1 MAQFMVFARVPLP
14 IIVATCRVMGETVL
28 DPEVLAQAAGTTVVA
43 LMATDAWQRTR
54 EGVVTLWR
62 RVRPAQADEVSTA
75 LEETRE
81 EILVAHREGDSTGAE
96 DLERDWRRR
105 LRRLL
110 AADPSVAQELESV
123 LAEARASLP
132 EAEQPPLPSVQM
144 HAHASGHARV
154 YQAGRDQHIV
164 ER

>member
-1 MAQFMVFARVPLP
+1 MAL
-14 IIVATCRVMGETVL
+14 
-28 DPEVLAQAAGTTVVA
+28 
-43 LMATDAWQRTR
+43 
-54 EGVVTLWR
+54 
-62 RVRPAQADEVSTA
+62 
-75 LEETRE
+75 
-81 EILVAHREGDSTGAE
+81 REGDSASAE

-110 AADPSVAQELESV
+110 AADPSIAQDLDEV

-132 EAEQPPLPSVQM
+132 EDKRPPVPQVQM
-144 HAHASGHARV
+144 QAHATGHARV

>member
-1 MAQFMVFARVPLP
+1 M
-14 IIVATCRVMGETVL
+14 
-28 DPEVLAQAAGTTVVA
+28 DPETLAQTAGTTVVA

-54 EGVVTLWR
+54 DGVVALWR
-62 RVRPAQADEVSTA
+62 RVRPAQADEVGTA

-81 EILVAHREGDSTGAE
+81 EILLVLREGDSAGAE
-96 DLERDWRRR
+96 DLEWDWRRR

-110 AADPSVAQELESV
+110 AADPSAAQELEEV

-132 EAEQPPLPSVQM
+132 EAEQPPVPSVQLT
-144 HAHASGHARV
+144 AHASGSARI
-154 YQAGRDQHIV
+154 YQAGRDQHIT

>member
-1 MAQFMVFARVPLP
+1 M
-14 IIVATCRVMGETVL
+14 
-28 DPEVLAQAAGTTVVA
+28 DPEVLAQTAGTTVVA

-54 EGVVTLWR
+54 EGVVALWR
-62 RVRPAQADEVSTA
+62 RVRPVQADEIGTA

-81 EILVAHREGDSTGAE
+81 EILVARREGDSEGAE

-110 AADPSVAQELESV
+110 AADPSIAQDLEEV
-123 LAEARASLP
+123 LAQARASLP
-132 EAEQPPLPSVQM
+132 EDEQPPVPTVQM

>member
-1 MAQFMVFARVPLP
+1 M
-14 IIVATCRVMGETVL
+14 E
-28 DPEVLAQAAGTTVVA
+28 PEMLAQTAGATVVA

-54 EGVVTLWR
+54 EGVVALWR
-62 RVRPAQADEVSTA
+62 RVRPVQADEVATA

-81 EILVAHREGDSTGAE
+81 EILVLRREGDSAGAE

-110 AADPSVAQELESV
+110 EADPSVAEDLEEV
-123 LAEARASLP
+123 LAQARASLP
-132 EAEQPPLPSVQM
+132 EDEQPPVPTVHM
-144 HAHASGHARV
+144 HGQASGHARV

>member
-1 MAQFMVFARVPLP
+1 M
-14 IIVATCRVMGETVL
+14 
-28 DPEVLAQAAGTTVVA
+28 DPELLAQTAGVTVVG

-54 EGVVTLWR
+54 DGVVALWR
-62 RVRPAQADEVSTA
+62 RVRPGQADEVGTA

-81 EILVAHREGDSTGAE
+81 EILMALQEGDSASAE

-110 AADPSVAQELESV
+110 AADPSVAQDLDEV
-123 LAEARASLP
+123 LTEARASLP
-132 EAEQPPLPSVQM
+132 EDERPPVPTVQM
-144 HAHASGHARV
+144 HAHATGHARV

>member
-1 MAQFMVFARVPLP
+1 M
-14 IIVATCRVMGETVL
+14 
-28 DPEVLAQAAGTTVVA
+28 DPESLAQTAAITVVG

-54 EGVVTLWR
+54 DGVVALWR
-62 RVRPAQADEVSTA
+62 RVRPVQADEIGTA

-81 EILVAHREGDSTGAE
+81 EILAAQQEGDTEGTQ

-110 AADPSVAQELESV
+110 AADPSIAQDLEDV

-132 EAEQPPLPSVQM
+132 EGERPPVPAVQM
-144 HAHASGHARV
+144 HAHASGHARI
-154 YQAGRDQHIV
+154 YQAGRDQHII

>member
-1 MAQFMVFARVPLP
+1 M
-14 IIVATCRVMGETVL
+14 
-28 DPEVLAQAAGTTVVA
+28 DPEVLAQTAGATVVA
-43 LMATDAWQRTR
+43 LMATDAWVRTR

-62 RVRPAQADEVSTA
+62 RVRPLQADEIGTA

-81 EILVAHREGDSTGAE
+81 EILAARRDEDAASAE

-110 AADPSVAQELESV
+110 LADPTVAQELERIFE
-123 LAEARASLP
+123 AARASLP
-132 EAEQPPLPSVQM
+132 EDEQPRIPMVQM
-144 HAHASGHARV
+144 QAHASGHARI

>member
-1 MAQFMVFARVPLP
+1 M
-14 IIVATCRVMGETVL
+14 
-28 DPEVLAQAAGTTVVA
+28 DPEVLAQTAGTTVVA

-54 EGVVTLWR
+54 EGVVALWR
-62 RVRPAQADEVSTA
+62 RVRPAQADEVGMA

-81 EILVAHREGDSTGAE
+81 EILAARREGDSTGAG

-110 AADPSVAQELESV
+110 AADPSVARELEEV
-123 LAEARASLP
+123 LAEARAALP
-132 EAEQPPLPSVQM
+132 ESEQPPVYAVRLE
-144 HAHASGHARV
+144 ARASGHARI
-154 YQAGRDQHIV
+154 YQAGRDQHIA

>member
-1 MAQFMVFARVPLP
+1 M
-14 IIVATCRVMGETVL
+14 
-28 DPEVLAQAAGTTVVA
+28 DPEVLAQTAGTTVVA

-54 EGVVTLWR
+54 EGVVALWR
-62 RVRPAQADEVSTA
+62 RVRPAQADEVDTA

-81 EILVAHREGDSTGAE
+81 EILTARREGDSAGAN

-105 LRRLL
+105 LLRLL
-110 AADPSVAQELESV
+110 AADPSVARELEEV

-132 EAEQPPLPSVQM
+132 ENERPPVPSVRLQ
-144 HAHASGHARV
+144 AHASGSARI

>member
-1 MAQFMVFARVPLP
+1 M
-14 IIVATCRVMGETVL
+14 
-28 DPEVLAQAAGTTVVA
+28 DPEVLAQTAGTTVVA
-43 LMATDAWQRTR
+43 LMATDAWQQARD
-54 EGVVTLWR
+54 GVVALWR
-62 RVRPAQADEVSTA
+62 RVRPAQADEVGTA

-81 EILVAHREGDSTGAE
+81 EILVVRRDGDSAGAE

-110 AADPSVAQELESV
+110 AADPSVAQELEDV

-132 EAEQPPLPSVQM
+132 EAEQPPVPSVQL
-144 HAHASGHARV
+144 HAHASGSARV
-154 YQAGRDQHIV
+154 YQAGRDQHII

>member
-1 MAQFMVFARVPLP
+1 M
-14 IIVATCRVMGETVL
+14 
-28 DPEVLAQAAGTTVVA
+28 DPELLAQTAGITVVG

-54 EGVVTLWR
+54 DGVVALWR
-62 RVRPAQADEVSTA
+62 RARPVQADEIGTA

-81 EILVAHREGDSTGAE
+81 EILAARHEGDSECAE

-110 AADPSVAQELESV
+110 AADPSIAQDLEEV

-132 EAEQPPLPSVQM
+132 EDERPSIPAVQM
-144 HAHASGHARV
+144 HAHASGNARV

>member
-1 MAQFMVFARVPLP
+1 M
-14 IIVATCRVMGETVL
+14 
-28 DPEVLAQAAGTTVVA
+28 DPELLVQTAGVTVVG

-54 EGVVTLWR
+54 DGVVTLWR
-62 RVRPAQADEVSTA
+62 RVRPQQADEVSTA

-81 EILVAHREGDSTGAE
+81 EILVALREGDSVSAE

-110 AADPSVAQELESV
+110 AADPSVAQELDRI

-132 EAEQPPLPSVQM
+132 EDERPPVPQVQM
-144 HAHASGHARV
+144 HAHASGNARV
-154 YQAGRDQHIV
+154 YQAGRDQHII

>member
-1 MAQFMVFARVPLP
+1 M
-14 IIVATCRVMGETVL
+14 
-28 DPEVLAQAAGTTVVA
+28 DPELLAQTAGITVVG

-54 EGVVTLWR
+54 DGVVALWR
-62 RVRPAQADEVSTA
+62 RARPVQADEIGTA

-81 EILVAHREGDSTGAE
+81 EILAARHEGDSEGAE

-110 AADPSVAQELESV
+110 AADPSIAQDLEEV

-132 EAEQPPLPSVQM
+132 EDERPAIPAVQM
-144 HAHASGHARV
+144 HAHASGNARV

>member
-1 MAQFMVFARVPLP
+1 M
-14 IIVATCRVMGETVL
+14 
-28 DPEVLAQAAGTTVVA
+28 DPEVLAQTAGTTVVA

-54 EGVVTLWR
+54 EGVVALWR
-62 RVRPAQADEVSTA
+62 RVRPAQADEVDTA

-81 EILVAHREGDSTGAE
+81 EILTAQREDDPASAD
-96 DLERDWRRR
+96 DLARDWRRR

-110 AADPSVAQELESV
+110 AADPSVARELEEV

-132 EAEQPPLPSVQM
+132 ENEQPPVPTVQLQ
-144 HAHASGHARV
+144 AHASGNARI
-154 YQAGRDQHIV
+154 YQAGRDQHIA

>member
-1 MAQFMVFARVPLP
+1 M
-14 IIVATCRVMGETVL
+14 
-28 DPEVLAQAAGTTVVA
+28 LAQTAGATVVA

-54 EGVVTLWR
+54 EGVVALWR
-62 RVRPAQADEVSTA
+62 RVRPVQADEVGAA

-81 EILVAHREGDSTGAE
+81 EILVLRCEGDSAGAE

-110 AADPSVAQELESV
+110 EADPSVAEDLEEV
-123 LAEARASLP
+123 LAQARASLP
-132 EAEQPPLPSVQM
+132 EDERPPVPTVHMQVQ
-144 HAHASGHARV
+144 ASGHARV

>member
-1 MAQFMVFARVPLP
+1 M
-14 IIVATCRVMGETVL
+14 
-28 DPEVLAQAAGTTVVA
+28 DPESLVQTAGVTVVG

-54 EGVVTLWR
+54 DGVVAVWR
-62 RVRPAQADEVSTA
+62 RVRPLQADEIGTA

-81 EILVAHREGDSTGAE
+81 EILVALREGDSASAE
-96 DLERDWRRR
+96 DLERDWHRR

-110 AADPSVAQELESV
+110 AADPSVAQDLDQV

-132 EAEQPPLPSVQM
+132 EDERPPVPQVQM
-144 HAHASGHARV
+144 RAHASGHARV

>member
-1 MAQFMVFARVPLP
+1 M
-14 IIVATCRVMGETVL
+14 
-28 DPEVLAQAAGTTVVA
+28 DPEMLAQTAGTTVVA

-54 EGVVTLWR
+54 EGVVALWR
-62 RVRPAQADEVSTA
+62 RVRPVQADEIGTA

-81 EILVAHREGDSTGAE
+81 EILVARREGDTAGAE

-110 AADPSVAQELESV
+110 AADPSVAQELEEV
-123 LAEARASLP
+123 LAQARASLP
-132 EAEQPPLPSVQM
+132 EDRRPLVPTVQL

-154 YQAGRDQHIV
+154 YQAGRDQHIG

>member
-1 MAQFMVFARVPLP
+1 M
-14 IIVATCRVMGETVL
+14 
-28 DPEVLAQAAGTTVVA
+28 DPEVLAQTAGTTVVA

-54 EGVVTLWR
+54 EGVVALWR
-62 RVRPAQADEVSTA
+62 RVRPAQADEVDTA

-81 EILVAHREGDSTGAE
+81 EILSAQSQGDSAGAD
-96 DLERDWRRR
+96 DLEREWRRR

-110 AADPSVAQELESV
+110 IADSSIAEELEEV

-132 EAEQPPLPSVQM
+132 ENEQPPVPSVQLQ
-144 HAHASGHARV
+144 AHASGNARI
-154 YQAGRDQHIV
+154 YQAGRDQHII

>member
-1 MAQFMVFARVPLP
+1 M
-14 IIVATCRVMGETVL
+14 
-28 DPEVLAQAAGTTVVA
+28 DPEVLAQTAGTTVVA

-54 EGVVTLWR
+54 EGVVALWR
-62 RVRPAQADEVSTA
+62 RVRPAQADEVDMA

-81 EILVAHREGDSTGAE
+81 EILSAQSQGDSAGAD
-96 DLERDWRRR
+96 DLEREWRRR

-110 AADPSVAQELESV
+110 IADSSIAEELEEV

-132 EAEQPPLPSVQM
+132 ENEQPPVPSVQLQ
-144 HAHASGHARV
+144 AHASGNARI
-154 YQAGRDQHIV
+154 YQAGRDQHII

>member
-1 MAQFMVFARVPLP
+1 M
-14 IIVATCRVMGETVL
+14 
-28 DPEVLAQAAGTTVVA
+28 DPEMLAQTAGTTVVA

-54 EGVVTLWR
+54 EGVVALWR
-62 RVRPAQADEVSTA
+62 RVRPVQADEIGTA
-75 LEETRE
+75 LDETRE
-81 EILVAHREGDSTGAE
+81 EILVARREGDAAGAE

-110 AADPSVAQELESV
+110 AADPSIAQELEDV
-123 LAEARASLP
+123 LAQARASLP
-132 EAEQPPLPSVQM
+132 EDRRLPLPTVQL

>member
-1 MAQFMVFARVPLP
+1 M
-14 IIVATCRVMGETVL
+14 
-28 DPEVLAQAAGTTVVA
+28 DPEVLAQTAGVTVVA

-54 EGVVTLWR
+54 EGVVTLWH
-62 RVRPAQADEVSTA
+62 RVRPVQAEEIRTA

-81 EILVAHREGDSTGAE
+81 EILAARREGDSAGAE

-110 AADPSVAQELESV
+110 DADPSIAQDLQEV
-123 LAEARASLP
+123 LDQARASLP
-132 EAEQPPLPSVQM
+132 EGEQPPVPTVQM

>member
-1 MAQFMVFARVPLP
+1 M
-14 IIVATCRVMGETVL
+14 
-28 DPEVLAQAAGTTVVA
+28 DPEALTQTAAVTVVA

-62 RVRPAQADEVSTA
+62 RVRPAQADEIGMA

-81 EILVAHREGDSTGAE
+81 EIFAARREGDSESAE
-96 DLERDWRRR
+96 DLEREWRRR

-110 AADPSVAQELESV
+110 AADPSVAHDLQEILDQ
-123 LAEARASLP
+123 ARASLP
-132 EAEQPPLPSVQM
+132 EDERPPVPSVQM
-144 HAHASGHARV
+144 RAHASGHARI
-154 YQAGRDQHIV
+154 YQAGQDQHIT

>member
-1 MAQFMVFARVPLP
+1 M
-14 IIVATCRVMGETVL
+14 
-28 DPEVLAQAAGTTVVA
+28 DPEVLAQTAGTTVVA

-54 EGVVTLWR
+54 EGVVSLWR
-62 RVRPAQADEVSTA
+62 RVRPLQADEVDTA

-81 EILVAHREGDSTGAE
+81 EILVAHREGDSAGAE
-96 DLERDWRRR
+96 DLARDWRRR
-105 LRRLL
+105 LTRLL
-110 AADPSVAQELESV
+110 ASDPSIAQELEEV

-132 EAEQPPLPSVQM
+132 EAERPLAPSVHM